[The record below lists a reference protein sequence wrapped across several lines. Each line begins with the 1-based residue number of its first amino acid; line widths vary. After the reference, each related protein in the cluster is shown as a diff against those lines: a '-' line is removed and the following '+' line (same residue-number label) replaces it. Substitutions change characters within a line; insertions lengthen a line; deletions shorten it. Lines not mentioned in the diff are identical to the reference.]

1 VARTA
6 SDADSACEHDA
17 KTAES
22 WLRGVIEKPFG
33 SETILDSLRGAL
45 SRLVSPNEQAPAA
58 AAAAEKLALLSARER
73 EVLAGLVAGLPNK
86 SIAYDLE
93 ISPRTVEIYR
103 ARVMGKMAAR
113 SLSELIRLALAAG
126 IQPRM

>member
-73 EVLAGLVAGLPNK
+73 EVLAGLVAGIK
-86 SIAYDLE
+86 
-93 ISPRTVEIYR
+93 R
-103 ARVMGKMAAR
+103 AHRPHDA
-113 SLSELIRLALAAG
+113 LIQLRNPSCSG
-126 IQPRM
+126 T